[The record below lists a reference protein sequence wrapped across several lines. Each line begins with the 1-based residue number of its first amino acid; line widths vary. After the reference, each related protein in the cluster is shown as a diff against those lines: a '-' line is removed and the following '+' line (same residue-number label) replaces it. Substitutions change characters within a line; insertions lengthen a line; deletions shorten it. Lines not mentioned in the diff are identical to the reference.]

1 MPLLKFNKITVTV
14 IVILA
19 LAIAAGSFYWFQF
32 RPYKIYSDCSKEAT
46 EKALDYSLEEG
57 DEEDKASAKKG
68 RYYQEDYDV
77 YYNRCLRNNG
87 INAPDVK

>member
-1 MPLLKFNKITVTV
+1 MSLLKNYQLTLIIILVLI
-14 IVILA
+14 IV
-19 LAIAAGSFYWFQF
+19 AGWFYWFQF
-32 RPYKIYSDCSKEAT
+32 RPYKIYSDCSKVAT
-46 EKALDYSLEEG
+46 VKSLNYSLEEG
-57 DEEDKASAKKG
+57 DEEDKGFAKRG